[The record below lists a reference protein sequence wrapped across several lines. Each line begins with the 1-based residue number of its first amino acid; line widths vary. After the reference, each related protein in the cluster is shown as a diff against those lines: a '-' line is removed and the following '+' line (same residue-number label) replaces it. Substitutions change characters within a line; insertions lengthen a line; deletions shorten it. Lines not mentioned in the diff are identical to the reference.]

1 VKQQLRTLFLR
12 AGISERPGA
21 REVGDRWI
29 CEAAEGIMQPKD
41 QLTAK
46 EIQVTTVLVC
56 QGLTNREIA
65 TIVGL
70 SSR

>member
-1 VKQQLRTLFLR
+1 
-12 AGISERPGA
+12 
-21 REVGDRWI
+21 
-29 CEAAEGIMQPKD
+29 MQPKD